1 MKVLKEMCLHGLKSP
16 YLLQEKNVSYHGN
29 DYLFVYAVF
38 APQKKFREFSS
49 F

>member
-1 MKVLKEMCLHGLKSP
+1 MKVLKEMCLRSLVPLSTPGK
-16 YLLQEKNVSYHGN
+16 KVSYHGN

-38 APQKKFREFSS
+38 APHKKFRAFSS